1 MLTRVLAIAAATG
14 LLACTASPNEQSLT
28 APEAPGG
35 AIVAKPMPSA
45 PLNLSVAPKR
55 IVFASCAHQNEDQ
68 SIWRQ
73 VAAEDADLVLY
84 IGDNVYG
91 DVRSNDPSLPELKA
105 AYMRL
110 AQSEPFAAVREAA
123 PMLTVWDDHDYGLND
138 AGGDYVHREASEA
151 LFHHV
156 WATPSDD
163 PRRDRPGVY
172 GAWYFGAQGERLQ
185 LIVLDTRYFRSPL
198 KKTDDYGAKGKERYV
213 PDNDATKTMLGAAQW
228 AWLKEELKKPAQM
241 RIIVSSV
248 QVLAD
253 GHGWEAWKQL
263 PAEREKLYQVIRDAG
278 IDEIVFLTG
287 DRHAAGYYEKTVDG
301 LSIVEVTSSSLN
313 LPGSRWREASG
324 ETYVEPGPNRMGG
337 MIYDANYG
345 VIDLDMASRKMQIS
359 VRGEDGEIIV
369 PDGIDED
376 FHGLTAVQ

>member
-123 PMLTVWDDHDYGLND
+123 PLLTVWDDHDYGPNNAD
-138 AGGDYVHREASEA
+138 SSFWMKDTATEMFK
-151 LFHHV
+151 LF
-156 WATPSDD
+156 
-163 PRRDRPGVY
+163 
-172 GAWYFGAQGERLQ
+172 
-185 LIVLDTRYFRSPL
+185 
-198 KKTDDYGAKGKERYV
+198 
-213 PDNDATKTMLGAAQW
+213 N
-228 AWLKEELKKPAQM
+228 
-241 RIIVSSV
+241 
-248 QVLAD
+248 
-253 GHGWEAWKQL
+253 
-263 PAEREKLYQVIRDAG
+263 
-278 IDEIVFLTG
+278 
-287 DRHAAGYYEKTVDG
+287 
-301 LSIVEVTSSSLN
+301 
-313 LPGSRWREASG
+313 
-324 ETYVEPGPNRMGG
+324 
-337 MIYDANYG
+337 
-345 VIDLDMASRKMQIS
+345 
-359 VRGEDGEIIV
+359 
-369 PDGIDED
+369 
-376 FHGLTAVQ
+376 